1 MEKIINFLEKN
12 NIGILTT
19 SENNKP
25 HGRPQHIHLI
35 KDGKFY
41 FTTAN
46 VKKAYAQLKENPYI
60 EFIVTT
66 QDYVTVRINGKV
78 EFADNLSEKQ
88 LVIDNAPLVKK
99 GYETADNPIFEVFYL
114 QHGEASYSNLL
125 SGKPSENFTF

>member
-1 MEKIINFLEKN
+1 MEKIINFLQEN
-12 NIGILTT
+12 NIGILAT

-46 VKKAYAQLKENPYI
+46 VKKAFAQLKENPYI

-66 QDYVTVRINGKV
+66 PNFVTVRISGEIKFTSDIN
-78 EFADNLSEKQ
+78 EKQ
-88 LVIDNAPLVKK
+88 MVIDNAPLVKK

-114 QHGEASYSNLL
+114 EHGEANLSNLL
-125 SGKPSENFTF
+125 SGQPAEIFTF